1 MKPKVHPE
9 FNKVMVTCACG
20 NAFESMSTSKELKVE
35 VCSACHP
42 FFTGTQRFVD
52 TAGRVE
58 RFQAKIEAQKLVAT
72 AAAAKELKKKSHK
85 VPAKAAAAAAPAAA
99 SKAPAAPAAASKGA
113 APTPTSRSSQKS

>member
-1 MKPKVHPE
+1 MKKGIHPE
-9 FNKVMVTCACG
+9 YHQAKVICACG
-20 NAFESMSTSKELKVE
+20 NSWIVGSTKKEINLDI
-35 VCSACHP
+35 CSACHP

-72 AAAAKELKKKSHK
+72 AAAAKELKKKSRK